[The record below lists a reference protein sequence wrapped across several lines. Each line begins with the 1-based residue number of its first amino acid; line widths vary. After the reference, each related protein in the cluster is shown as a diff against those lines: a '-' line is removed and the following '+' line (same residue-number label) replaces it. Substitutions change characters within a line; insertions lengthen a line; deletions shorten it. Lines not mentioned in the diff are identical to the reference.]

1 MTAPETNSARGARAC
16 RTWLAR
22 GGDGQLC
29 PALAALTDP
38 RVRLGLGAIGML
50 VSAAP
55 VHPDRV
61 GQRETRAFR
70 AVNGLPDWLYIPAW
84 MIMQLGSFGS
94 VPAAAGAA
102 WMSGDRRLAWRLAA
116 GGSATWAL
124 AKLVKRKVR
133 RPRPAGL
140 LTDARRRGP
149 EPSGLGYLSG
159 HAGVASA
166 LGTAALPRCGPRG
179 RAVISGIVPLIG
191 LSRAYVGAHLP
202 LDIVGGAALGIAVDA
217 AVALAQQAADA
228 RMTAQP
234 PDGRHPAAGVRSSCG
249 PAAHDVG
256 RHAQDAGRAA
266 GGADN
271 GASKGAMAGR
281 GRDAG

>member
-1 MTAPETNSARGARAC
+1 MTAPGAPTARRACHAEPARGER
-16 RTWLAR
+16 RDNQR
-22 GGDGQLC
+22 C
-29 PALAALTDP
+29 PALVALTDP
-38 RVRLGLGAIGML
+38 RVRLGLGAMGML
-50 VSAAP
+50 ASAVP
-55 VHPDRV
+55 VHADRV

-70 AVNGLPDWLYIPAW
+70 AVNGLPDSLYIPAW
-84 MIMQLGSFGS
+84 IIMQLGSFGS

-102 WMSGDRRLAWRLAA
+102 WIAGDRRLAWRLAA
-116 GGSATWAL
+116 SGSATWAL

-166 LGTAALPRCGPRG
+166 LGTAALRRFGPRG
-179 RAVISGIVPLIG
+179 RAVISATVPLIG

-217 AVALAQQAADA
+217 AVALVQRAAEERMAAQRPGGPHPGADA
-228 RMTAQP
+228 QSSLRYTA
-234 PDGRHPAAGVRSSCG
+234 A
-249 PAAHDVG
+249 
-256 RHAQDAGRAA
+256 AA
-266 GGADN
+266 GGAGHAAGGRDN
-271 GASKGAMAGR
+271 GVSRDAMADHSR
-281 GRDAG
+281 EAG